1 MDNISTLGEK
11 TVSKPIY
18 HPKINVIKMECVD
31 MFSISI
37 KAQ

>member
-1 MDNISTLGEK
+1 MDNISTLGEII
-11 TVSKPIY
+11 VSKPIY
-18 HPKINVIKMECVD
+18 HPKINIVKMESVN

>member
-1 MDNISTLGEK
+1 MDNISTLGEIS
-11 TVSKPIY
+11 VSNPIY
-18 HPKINVIKMECVD
+18 HPKINVIKMESVD